1 MPESIT
7 WKCWGI
13 HVHVGCPLFQTIY
26 RSSTL
31 VCHFGTYS
39 TNVCDE
45 LHVIVHVHAEAILKD
60 WKQYDFKFSGVLW
73 IHNIN
78 CHFYTTVHVCRNAVC
93 MCVCVCVCACVCV
106 CVCVCWHSLLYM
118 YRHVYVYLS
127 SHLTLHTCALPYNF
141 TVDTL
146 HCGGCSFCVTIGHL
160 LSFLIHEH
168 CNNI

>member
-93 MCVCVCVCACVCV
+93 MCVCVCVCVHACVCACVCV
-106 CVCVCWHSLLYM
+106 DIACCTCIGMYTFIYPAIWPYILVHYRIISLWIHCTVAVVHFVWLLVICW
-118 YRHVYVYLS
+118 V
-127 SHLTLHTCALPYNF
+127 F
-141 TVDTL
+141 
-146 HCGGCSFCVTIGHL
+146 
-160 LSFLIHEH
+160 
-168 CNNI
+168 